1 MTVALLYTA
10 NAIQW
15 LVHE

>member
-1 MTVALLYTA
+1 MAYLAA

-15 LVHE
+15 LF